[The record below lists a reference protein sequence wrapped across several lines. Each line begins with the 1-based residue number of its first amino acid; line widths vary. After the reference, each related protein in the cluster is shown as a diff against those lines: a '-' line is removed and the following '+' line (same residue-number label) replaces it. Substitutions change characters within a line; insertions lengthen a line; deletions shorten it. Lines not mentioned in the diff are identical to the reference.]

1 MEDEPPEPRI
11 WFYLNQQ
18 KDCCDP
24 PRDVGEVLDLL
35 GEQQPA
41 QDLAL
46 PVGEPI
52 LDDLNVYNANS
63 ARRRSY

>member
-11 WFYLNQQ
+11 WFYLNEQ

-24 PRDVGEVLDLL
+24 PRDVGEVLDFL

-41 QDLAL
+41 QALAL
-46 PVGEPI
+46 PVEEPI
-52 LDDLNVYNANS
+52 LDDLNV
-63 ARRRSY
+63 